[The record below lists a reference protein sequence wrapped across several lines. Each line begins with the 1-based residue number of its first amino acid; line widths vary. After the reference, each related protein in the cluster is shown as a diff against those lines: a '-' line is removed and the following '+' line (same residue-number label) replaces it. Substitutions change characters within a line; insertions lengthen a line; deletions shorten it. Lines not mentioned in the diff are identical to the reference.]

1 MSQPC
6 PIFVIN
12 LERSIDRLANMRL
25 QLDRL
30 GLTFD
35 LVRAVK
41 ASANEAAGSR
51 HNHFLG
57 EYFTCL
63 TPGEQACR
71 ESHLL
76 ALRAV
81 ANSHDRAVL
90 VLEDDAEVGPAA
102 VAALTDLCSMPG
114 PLPECTSLY
123 GTRSR
128 GSTVA
133 QLRSGGSLML
143 SVSPPIGAVA
153 ILWTPS
159 GARKFLDV
167 ADQHAS
173 RPIDV
178 QRKHWWEGTLHA
190 AWISPPP
197 ITESTAFGRQ
207 STIGARSARGFGA
220 SLAKWS
226 YRMRFLVSSHCHFL
240 ALHGVKRWWKAQERV
255 P

>member
-6 PIFVIN
+6 PILVIN

-57 EYFTCL
+57 EYFADL

-102 VAALTDLCSMPG
+102 VAALSHIITGNPGNRFMFAVLAASASYIAVPAAMRLAVPKADPGLYIPMALGVTFPMNITVGMP
-114 PLPECTSLY
+114 LY
-123 GTRSR
+123 EWVVMMS
-128 GSTVA
+128 
-133 QLRSGGSLML
+133 
-143 SVSPPIGAVA
+143 
-153 ILWTPS
+153 
-159 GARKFLDV
+159 
-167 ADQHAS
+167 
-173 RPIDV
+173 
-178 QRKHWWEGTLHA
+178 
-190 AWISPPP
+190 
-197 ITESTAFGRQ
+197 
-207 STIGARSARGFGA
+207 
-220 SLAKWS
+220 
-226 YRMRFLVSSHCHFL
+226 
-240 ALHGVKRWWKAQERV
+240 
-255 P
+255 